1 MCKKVLAY
9 KVNMCEYMGVMENK
23 QKMENKMKKNKNTLP
38 TTFGLPNLPKRTN
51 KQRSPRKFDMWSFL
65 SLKGM
70 ELNFQDSSMSFLK
83 RKFEENGGLEWW
95 NNKKENK

>member
-1 MCKKVLAY
+1 MRIYGCYGEQTK
-9 KVNMCEYMGVMENK
+9 NGEQNE
-23 QKMENKMKKNKNTLP
+23 KNKNTLP